1 VKKETYHI
9 EGRSYKKYFIKS
21 RNLKKLTIMETKNKI
36 TPEIIDRLEWYDM
49 GDGIEFEL
57 WIDTKTEILYRV
69 PIEIVRD
76 FDNADVN

>member
-1 VKKETYHI
+1 
-9 EGRSYKKYFIKS
+9 
-21 RNLKKLTIMETKNKI
+21 METKNKI
-36 TPEIIDRLEWYDM
+36 TPEIIERLEWYDM

-76 FDNADVN
+76 FDNAMYIQWAKGYRKTNR